1 MLVFKTFSLSSILW
15 SLCPR
20 GRKILSTY
28 EKIFYVEITTFAR
41 FLLTR
46 TGLLSNKNIEELKFS
61 LINIRDD
68 LGELERLKLTRKHL
82 FEFENLIL
90 CSSSYKLL
98 IEETFID
105 LEMDNHILGYLQ
117 KSITHSE
124 IMRDGLW
131 RNIYLI
137 LVSQSIAKEINQN
150 NVGIIMSNEPW
161 KLAYDKFS
169 LRHNIKVFFHKEFS
183 FSLPNIYSLIR
194 RSPIIHFFLKGIKY
208 KEGFFDK
215 NEHSEVNLFL
225 EGRGDIVF
233 EKDGSHSDFLWMIES
248 NFPPQN
254 VVYQY
259 ETLDEK
265 DVLSKNGIKA
275 KKITPSF
282 RDLLSLP
289 KRYFLKFSWKYY
301 LEYREI
307 KGLLNFYYSNFMTIK
322 SFFRKENIK
331 IYLTWNKFDADHI
344 LKRAAIN
351 SLGGV
356 SAVWQIATD
365 GAPLIDSRTHSDVI
379 FTNSNFSADLEKS
392 IDSRYKCIVIT
403 GCVKDY
409 KNPQLRNE
417 AQRIRNKLIA
427 HGAKDIVCVYDENSH
442 SDKRWHTGHELQK
455 ENYKFIID
463 ELLENERLGVIFKP
477 KTSTTLRERLGE
489 VNELLQNAE
498 ETGRCLVM
506 ENISRTTSITSPII
520 AAIASDLCIHG
531 HLCAGSAAL
540 EAYLTGTPTLLIDRE
555 GFPQSKYY
563 ELPEGKV
570 RFKDWPQT
578 IIAMNK
584 FFHSDSDNDLGNWK
598 DFINDLDPFRD
609 GLGAK
614 RMGDFLEKL
623 RDELS
628 KRDCKD
634 EAIQIAAE
642 AYKSDWGED
651 KIIFGS
657 LK

>member
-161 KLAYDKFS
+161 KLAYDEFS

-233 EKDGSHSDFLWMIES
+233 EKDGL
-248 NFPPQN
+248 
-254 VVYQY
+254 
-259 ETLDEK
+259 
-265 DVLSKNGIKA
+265 VLIN
-275 KKITPSF
+275 
-282 RDLLSLP
+282 
-289 KRYFLKFSWKYY
+289 
-301 LEYREI
+301 
-307 KGLLNFYYSNFMTIK
+307 TIK
-322 SFFRKENIK
+322 IE
-331 IYLTWNKFDADHI
+331 LAC
-344 LKRAAIN
+344 
-351 SLGGV
+351 LGLNL
-356 SAVWQIATD
+356 Q
-365 GAPLIDSRTHSDVI
+365 
-379 FTNSNFSADLEKS
+379 FT
-392 IDSRYKCIVIT
+392 
-403 GCVKDY
+403 
-409 KNPQLRNE
+409 
-417 AQRIRNKLIA
+417 
-427 HGAKDIVCVYDENSH
+427 
-442 SDKRWHTGHELQK
+442 
-455 ENYKFIID
+455 
-463 ELLENERLGVIFKP
+463 
-477 KTSTTLRERLGE
+477 
-489 VNELLQNAE
+489 
-498 ETGRCLVM
+498 
-506 ENISRTTSITSPII
+506 ISRGRHERAYSP
-520 AAIASDLCIHG
+520 L
-531 HLCAGSAAL
+531 
-540 EAYLTGTPTLLIDRE
+540 
-555 GFPQSKYY
+555 
-563 ELPEGKV
+563 
-570 RFKDWPQT
+570 
-578 IIAMNK
+578 
-584 FFHSDSDNDLGNWK
+584 
-598 DFINDLDPFRD
+598 
-609 GLGAK
+609 
-614 RMGDFLEKL
+614 
-623 RDELS
+623 
-628 KRDCKD
+628 
-634 EAIQIAAE
+634 
-642 AYKSDWGED
+642 
-651 KIIFGS
+651 
-657 LK
+657 